1 MTTVTTKQ
9 HPLKK
14 YYDMCLWAGLPVQTM
29 SIEDCYVAG
38 GHIITR
44 TAQKR
49 LATGKTVQELI
60 EGMTPD
66 ELDVLRNSIQYQESV
81 GIKAGR

>member
-1 MTTVTTKQ
+1 MTPTPKQ

-14 YYDMCLWAGLPVQTM
+14 YYDMCLWLGLPIQTM
-29 SIEDCYVAG
+29 SIEDCYTTG
-38 GHIITR
+38 GQIITR

-49 LATGKTVQELI
+49 LATGKTVQQLI

-66 ELDVLRNSIQYQESV
+66 ELHVLRNSIQYQESV